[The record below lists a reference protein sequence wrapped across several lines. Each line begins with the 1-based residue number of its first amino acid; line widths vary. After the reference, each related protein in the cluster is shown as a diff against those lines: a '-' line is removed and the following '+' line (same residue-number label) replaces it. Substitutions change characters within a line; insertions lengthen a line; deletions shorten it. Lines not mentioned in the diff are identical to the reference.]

1 MKAIGLTKL
10 NLITFIILLL
20 KYRGNRKIYF
30 LNISFPFLNKKFIKR
45 IEKMNFFWCDFN
57 NINVKFY
64 FSEHQRKNNIYLYR
78 KCLNS
83 SKKIWHYSL
92 KKWFYDKNLLAL
104 LIFEKYYKLHDDISL
119 IKIYALN
126 NGYKIESYYS
136 GDGYFYLTEFKKIFP
151 KIKIIKINSIIKF
164 IIGCLNLLLNI
175 FKFILRDNK
184 IDRKNKNFN
193 SLNNSQEIA
202 FYSCNS
208 FIYNDDITKD
218 FIYSKTNPKFKKEN
232 FLNIDRKKTLNK
244 KILNYYKKNKINF
257 IKLDKHIDLE
267 NLFEFKNFVNDPK
280 IKIKIFYKLFFLK
293 NLYVIFNYKKILV
306 KYKKLKLAIFSYD
319 RLASASEIISA
330 KLNNLKTLSFQ
341 TRVKFIYLNFPVN
354 YDFYLTTS
362 YHLKKE
368 LLKNKFNFSEVLVC
382 ENIKNRSYKQKNNT
396 NPLKK
401 YFKNENKICLI
412 LDCLSE
418 LDWYKDG
425 LEIINN
431 KKNHIFFLKRILY
444 LVTNYPNIN
453 FIIKNKYLN
462 YYKIQKNY
470 QFERIYKQI
479 YKQNNIIFS
488 NSIKNSN
495 SDNLLFNS
503 DIIFSQYSSGID
515 EALNLDKLV
524 IGYNIN
530 QQFNFMNK
538 KVFFKEIIVNNENEL
553 YKKFKILNTNKFKK
567 KISKMKKKYFGQKNQ
582 NLENILNNLLIKND
596 N

>member
-1 MKAIGLTKL
+1 M
-10 NLITFIILLL
+10 
-20 KYRGNRKIYF
+20 
-30 LNISFPFLNKKFIKR
+30 
-45 IEKMNFFWCDFN
+45 
-57 NINVKFY
+57 
-64 FSEHQRKNNIYLYR
+64 
-78 KCLNS
+78 
-83 SKKIWHYSL
+83 
-92 KKWFYDKNLLAL
+92 
-104 LIFEKYYKLHDDISL
+104 
-119 IKIYALN
+119 
-126 NGYKIESYYS
+126 
-136 GDGYFYLTEFKKIFP
+136 
-151 KIKIIKINSIIKF
+151 
-164 IIGCLNLLLNI
+164 
-175 FKFILRDNK
+175 
-184 IDRKNKNFN
+184 
-193 SLNNSQEIA
+193 
-202 FYSCNS
+202 
-208 FIYNDDITKD
+208 
-218 FIYSKTNPKFKKEN
+218 
-232 FLNIDRKKTLNK
+232 
-244 KILNYYKKNKINF
+244 
-257 IKLDKHIDLE
+257 
-267 NLFEFKNFVNDPK
+267 
-280 IKIKIFYKLFFLK
+280 
-293 NLYVIFNYKKILV
+293 V